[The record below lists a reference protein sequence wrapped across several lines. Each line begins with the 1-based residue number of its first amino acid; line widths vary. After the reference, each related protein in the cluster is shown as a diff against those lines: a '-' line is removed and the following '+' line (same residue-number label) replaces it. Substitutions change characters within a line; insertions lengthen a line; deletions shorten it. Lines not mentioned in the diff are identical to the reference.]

1 MIVVQFLSKFVLIF
15 KKLVQFNHF

>member
-15 KKLVQFNHF
+15 KKLLQFNHF